1 MGKVDNEILLTKF
14 AWWHYIPMCKKGK
27 YSKKGDVEMYKKIWL
42 AVQRKSRKRLFVE
55 TFKYSMKFCQI
66 IFQIFF
72 YL

>member
-55 TFKYSMKFCQI
+55 TF
-66 IFQIFF
+66 
-72 YL
+72 